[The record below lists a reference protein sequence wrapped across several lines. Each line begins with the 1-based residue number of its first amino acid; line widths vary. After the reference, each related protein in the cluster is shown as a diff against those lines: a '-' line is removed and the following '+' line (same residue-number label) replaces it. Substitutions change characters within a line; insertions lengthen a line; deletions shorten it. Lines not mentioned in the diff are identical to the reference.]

1 MTHDKK
7 PKEEPRTEMVGVRLD
22 SEQKKLV
29 EDAAEREGL
38 QISSFF
44 IMLLVRAHILPSNC
58 LKKIKRRPVLFFNEL
73 HQLIGTINKIGGN
86 CKQLAEALPHTAGLR
101 STHASIN
108 RAAEAVTDAIQG
120 KPVTAQINLAT
131 FETKLTDQGYAF
143 NDIVRSVNMGKPQL
157 SGLRAVLASISDTA
171 DAITVVLTA
180 EPIACEADESK
191 AASGE
196 IRATMKKSAK
206 ASTKRQKG
214 DS

>member
-1 MTHDKK
+1 LEYEHY
-7 PKEEPRTEMVGVRLD
+7 GLI
-22 SEQKKLV
+22 

-38 QISSFF
+38 EISSFI
-44 IMLLVRAHILPSNC
+44 IMLLVRAHILPDSY
-58 LKKIKRRPVLFFNEL
+58 LKKIRRRPIPFYNEL
-73 HQLIGTINKIGGN
+73 HRLLGTINKIGGN
-86 CKQLAEALPHTAGLR
+86 CKQLAEALPHAAGLR

-157 SGLRAVLASISDTA
+157 SGLRSVLASISATA
-171 DAITVVLTA
+171 DAITVALTA
-180 EPIACEADESK
+180 EPIAYDPDVQKTATD
-191 AASGE
+191 E